1 MRLRALQPVTAF
13 LLTVYK
19 VLYLRASREV
29 AYLEEK
35 M

>member
-1 MRLRALQPVTAF
+1 MRLRAIAPVTAI
-13 LLTVYK
+13 LLGVYK